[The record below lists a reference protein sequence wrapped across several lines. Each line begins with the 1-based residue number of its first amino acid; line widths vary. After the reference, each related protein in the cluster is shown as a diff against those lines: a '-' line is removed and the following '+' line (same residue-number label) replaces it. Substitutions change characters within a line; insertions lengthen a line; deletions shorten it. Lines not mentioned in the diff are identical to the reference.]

1 MGAILLYDTICKMST
16 GRKHPADIL
25 LWKKEKYEKKESFPL
40 MKNPLNEKK
49 PNGLALIP
57 FVIFIAIYMGAGV
70 YYQVKGTEMAFY
82 QFPSVTAMFLA
93 VLAAFIMFKGTINE
107 KFDVFAKGAANV
119 DILTMLMIY
128 ILAGAFASVAANM
141 GGRESTVNLGLSLV
155 PVQFLAAGLFVISAF
170 MGTATGSSMGTVSAV
185 IPIAVGIAE
194 KGGLSLTVVIGAV
207 VGGAMFG
214 DNLSMISD
222 TTIAATRSQRCEMRD
237 KFRVNFL
244 VALPAALVTLVL
256 LLFIGRPEVVMPLE
270 ALPFDIIKVVPYIL
284 VLVLALCGLNV
295 FFALTIG
302 IFSAGIIGICAGD
315 MTIAGFAQSVWTG
328 FTGMNEVFFLTLLCG
343 GMSELIAKNGGIAW
357 IIQKLRAVMKG
368 NKSAQVGI
376 AAMVSLCD
384 CATANN
390 TVAIIVAG
398 DMARDVSHEYK
409 VDPRRTASLLDI
421 FSCVFQG
428 IIPYGAQLLSA
439 AALTNATVTSA
450 ELYTSPAAIVGGMW
464 YCWLLAAFGLLSIF
478 VPYADG
484 VCRKDPWNWE
494 YGCAQ
499 SGVEAKKALLAQE
512 REDAERL

>member
-1 MGAILLYDTICKMST
+1 MGVILLYDTFWKMST
-16 GRKHPADIL
+16 GRKHPAGIFCGE
-25 LWKKEKYEKKESFPL
+25 KEKYEKRRASPN
-40 MKNPLNEKK
+40 MKNTLNEKK

-57 FVIFIAIYMGAGV
+57 FVIFIVIYMGAGI
-70 YYQVKGTEMAFY
+70 YYQAKGTKMAFY
-82 QFPSVTAMFLA
+82 QFPSVTAMFVA
-93 VLAAFIMFKGTINE
+93 VLVAFIMFKGTINE
-107 KFDVFAKGAANV
+107 KFEVFAKGAANV

-128 ILAGAFASVAANM
+128 ILAGAFAQVAANM

-170 MGTATGSSMGTVSAV
+170 MGTATGSSM
-185 IPIAVGIAE
+185 
-194 KGGLSLTVVIGAV
+194 GGLSLTVVIGAV

-343 GMSELIAKNGGIAW
+343 GMSELIARNGGIAW
-357 IIQKLRAVMKG
+357 IIQKLRRVMKG

-439 AALTNATVTSA
+439 AALTNATVTSP
-450 ELYTSPAAIVGGMW
+450 ELYTSPAGIVGGMW
-464 YCWLLAAFGLLSIF
+464 YCWFLAAFGLLSIF

-499 SGVEAKKALLAQE
+499 SDVEARKALLAQE
-512 REDAERL
+512 RDEAETL

>member
-1 MGAILLYDTICKMST
+1 MQ
-16 GRKHPADIL
+16 
-25 LWKKEKYEKKESFPL
+25 EKKSSFAALLPIAIFL
-40 MKNPLNEKK
+40 VIYIGGGILFQDFYAMPAIVVFLIALAVAFLQNRGLKFNEKMH
-49 PNGLALIP
+49 LIAEELSDDNIITMCL
-57 FVIFIAIYMGAGV
+57 IF
-70 YYQVKGTEMAFY
+70 
-82 QFPSVTAMFLA
+82 L
-93 VLAAFIMFKGTINE
+93 
-107 KFDVFAKGAANV
+107 
-119 DILTMLMIY
+119 
-128 ILAGAFASVAANM
+128 LAGAFTGAATAA
-141 GGRESTVNLGLSLV
+141 GGVDSTVNLGLTLL
-155 PVQFLAAGLFVISAF
+155 PGGLAVVGLFVIGCFIS
-170 MGTATGSSMGTVSAV
+170 TSMGTSVGTISALA
-185 IPIAVGIAE
+185 PIAVGISE
-194 KGGLSLTVVIGAV
+194 KTGFAMALCLGAV
-207 VGGAMFG
+207 VSGAMFG

-343 GMSELIAKNGGIAW
+343 GMSELIARNGGIAW
-357 IIQKLRAVMKG
+357 IIQKLRRVMKG

-439 AALTNATVTSA
+439 AALTNATVTSP
-450 ELYTSPAAIVGGMW
+450 ELYTSPAGIVGGMW
-464 YCWLLAAFGLLSIF
+464 YCWFLAAFGLLSIF

-499 SGVEAKKALLAQE
+499 SGVEARKALLAQE
-512 REDAERL
+512 RDEAETL

>member
-1 MGAILLYDTICKMST
+1 
-16 GRKHPADIL
+16 
-25 LWKKEKYEKKESFPL
+25 
-40 MKNPLNEKK
+40 MKNLNEKR
-49 PNGLALIP
+49 PSGLALLP
-57 FVIFIAIYMGAGV
+57 FAMFIVIYMGAGI
-70 YYQVKGTEMAFY
+70 YYQVKGMEMAFY

-93 VLAAFIMFKGTINE
+93 VLVAFIMFKGTINE
-107 KFDVFAKGAANV
+107 KFDTFAKGAANV

-128 ILAGAFASVAANM
+128 ILAGAFANVAAVM

-155 PVQFLAAGLFVISAF
+155 PVEFLAAGLFVISAF
-170 MGTATGSSMGTVSAV
+170 MGTATGSSMGTVTAV

-244 VALPAALVTLVL
+244 IALPAALITLVL
-256 LLFIGRPEVVMPLE
+256 LLIFGRPETVMPLE
-270 ALPFDIIKVVPYIL
+270 ALPFDLIKVLPYVL

-295 FFALTIG
+295 FLALTVG
-302 IFSAGIIGICAGD
+302 IFSAGLVGICCGD
-315 MTIAGFAQSVWTG
+315 LTIAAFAQSVWDG

-357 IIQKLRAVMKG
+357 IIQKLRKVMKG

-439 AALTNATVTSA
+439 AALANATVTSDA
-450 ELYTSPAAIVGGMW
+450 LHTSPAARPGWSSFTRLAKSRKYAASAIRNAPNSAVSTCRSKFPSRLMMTRLHTVYSPMGSAICFTSMCLRYIHVMVPDWAMQISATMVGAMVM
-464 YCWLLAAFGLLSIF
+464 S
-478 VPYADG
+478 
-484 VCRKDPWNWE
+484 
-494 YGCAQ
+494 
-499 SGVEAKKALLAQE
+499 
-512 REDAERL
+512 

>member
-1 MGAILLYDTICKMST
+1 M
-16 GRKHPADIL
+16 
-25 LWKKEKYEKKESFPL
+25 KKLDQQRPS
-40 MKNPLNEKK
+40 
-49 PNGLALIP
+49 GLALLP
-57 FVIFIAIYMGAGV
+57 FAVFIAIYMGAGI

-82 QFPSVTAMFLA
+82 QFPSVTAMFIA
-93 VLAAFIMFKGTINE
+93 VLVAFIMFKGTINE
-107 KFDVFAKGAANV
+107 KFDTFAKGAANV

-128 ILAGAFASVAANM
+128 ILAGAFASVAAAM

-155 PVQFLAAGLFVISAF
+155 PVEFLAAGLFLISAF
-170 MGTATGSSMGTVSAV
+170 MGTATGSSMGTVTAV

-244 VALPAALVTLVL
+244 IALPAALITLVL
-256 LLFIGRPEVVMPLE
+256 LLFGRPETVMPLD
-270 ALPFDIIKVVPYIL
+270 ALPFDLIKVAPYIL

-295 FFALTIG
+295 FLALTLG
-302 IFSAGIIGICAGD
+302 IFSAGLIGIFSGD
-315 MTIAGFAQSVWTG
+315 LTVATFAQSVWSG

-357 IIQKLRAVMKG
+357 IIQKLRRVMKG
-368 NKSAQVGI
+368 NRSAQVGI

-398 DMARDVSHEYK
+398 DMARDVSLEYK
-409 VDPRRTASLLDI
+409 VDPRRSASLLDI

-439 AALTNATVTSA
+439 ATLTNATVSSDALRTN
-450 ELYTSPAAIVGGMW
+450 PAAIVGGMW
-464 YCWLLAAFGLLSIF
+464 YCWILAAVGLLSIF
-478 VPYADG
+478 IPFADG

-499 SGVEAKKALLAQE
+499 SAVAAKKALLDKESQDAAQ
-512 REDAERL
+512 

>member
-1 MGAILLYDTICKMST
+1 
-16 GRKHPADIL
+16 
-25 LWKKEKYEKKESFPL
+25 
-40 MKNPLNEKK
+40 MKNLNEKR
-49 PNGLALIP
+49 PSGLALLP
-57 FVIFIAIYMGAGV
+57 FAMFIFIYMGAGI
-70 YYQVKGTEMAFY
+70 YYQVKGMEMAFY

-93 VLAAFIMFKGTINE
+93 VLVAFIMFKGTINE
-107 KFDVFAKGAANV
+107 KFDTFAKGAANV

-128 ILAGAFASVAANM
+128 ILAGAFANVAAVM

-155 PVQFLAAGLFVISAF
+155 PVEFLAAGLFVISAF
-170 MGTATGSSMGTVSAV
+170 MGTATGSSMGTVTAV

-244 VALPAALVTLVL
+244 IALPAALITLVL
-256 LLFIGRPEVVMPLE
+256 LLIFGRPETVMPLE
-270 ALPFDIIKVVPYIL
+270 ALPFDLIKVLPYVL

-295 FFALTIG
+295 FLALTVG
-302 IFSAGIIGICAGD
+302 IFSAGLVGICCGD
-315 MTIAGFAQSVWTG
+315 LTIAAFAQSVWDG
-328 FTGMNEVFFLTLLCG
+328 F
-343 GMSELIAKNGGIAW
+343 
-357 IIQKLRAVMKG
+357 
-368 NKSAQVGI
+368 
-376 AAMVSLCD
+376 
-384 CATANN
+384 TANN

-439 AALTNATVTSA
+439 AALANATVTSDA
-450 ELYTSPAAIVGGMW
+450 LHTSPAAIVGGMW
-464 YCWLLAAFGLLSIF
+464 YCWILAAVGLLSIF
-478 VPYADG
+478 VPFADG

-499 SGVEAKKALLAQE
+499 SAVAAKKALLEKEAEDISAQ
-512 REDAERL
+512 

>member
-70 YYQVKGTEMAFY
+70 YYQVKGKEMAFY

-170 MGTATGSSMGTVSAV
+170 MGTATGSSMGT
-185 IPIAVGIAE
+185 
-194 KGGLSLTVVIGAV
+194 LTVVIGAV

-244 VALPAALVTLVL
+244 VALPAAVVTLIL

-270 ALPFDIIKVVPYIL
+270 ALPFDIIKVLPYVL

-328 FTGMNEVFFLTLLCG
+328 FTSMNEVFFLTLLCG

>member
-1 MGAILLYDTICKMST
+1 
-16 GRKHPADIL
+16 
-25 LWKKEKYEKKESFPL
+25 
-40 MKNPLNEKK
+40 MKNLNEKR
-49 PNGLALIP
+49 PSGLALLP
-57 FVIFIAIYMGAGV
+57 FAMFIFIYMGAGI
-70 YYQVKGTEMAFY
+70 YYQVKGMEMAFY

-107 KFDVFAKGAANV
+107 KFDTFAKGAANV

-128 ILAGAFASVAANM
+128 ILAGAFANVAAVM

-155 PVQFLAAGLFVISAF
+155 PVEFLAAGLFVISAF
-170 MGTATGSSMGTVSAV
+170 MGTATGSSMGTVTAV

-244 VALPAALVTLVL
+244 IALPAALITLVL
-256 LLFIGRPEVVMPLE
+256 LLIFGRPETVMPLE
-270 ALPFDIIKVVPYIL
+270 ALPFDLIKVLPYVL

-295 FFALTIG
+295 FLALTVG
-302 IFSAGIIGICAGD
+302 IFSAGLVGICCGD
-315 MTIAGFAQSVWTG
+315 LTIAAFAQSVWDG

-357 IIQKLRAVMKG
+357 IIQKLRKVMKG

-409 VDPRRTASLLDI
+409 VDPRRTASLLDV
-421 FSCVFQG
+421 FSCVLQG
-428 IIPYGAQLLSA
+428 MIPYGAQLLTA
-439 AALTNATVTSA
+439 ASLTSA
-450 ELYTSPAAIVGGMW
+450 YGIAMSPTDIIPNLW
-464 YCWLLAAFGLLSIF
+464 YCWILAVVGILSIF
-478 VPYADG
+478 IPFADG
-484 VCRKDPWNWE
+484 ICRKDPWNWE
-494 YGCAQ
+494 YDVAE
-499 SGVEAKKALLAQE
+499 SGVEAKKALLAAEAE
-512 REDAERL
+512 REASQA